1 MDVKIGN
8 LANPEIRQKLK
19 YTDGKIALIDEL
31 TEVNPRNALQFD
43 GVYVLLCLGG
53 KYTFEINGKQYV
65 GHKNDAV
72 ICSPES
78 ILSNV
83 LLSPDFRFR
92 CVFISTEY
100 AEKTLPLPAQG
111 WNYRLFIEHNALIS
125 LLDSETEGFC
135 RYFDLL
141 KAKFSDNTN
150 VFRDK
155 ILDALVQAFV
165 YDFGNVLGRIAGLRP
180 RPMSSAENIFDR
192 FISLLAQSY
201 PKRRDVAYY
210 ADRLNITPKYLT
222 VVCKKTGGKTSSK
235 IIDAYVTKDIE
246 RLLKSTRKS
255 VKEISNELEFPNTS
269 FFGRYVKK
277 NLGCAPNEFRRRQ
290 VPGHS

>member
-111 WNYRLFIEHNALIS
+111 
-125 LLDSETEGFC
+125 
-135 RYFDLL
+135 
-141 KAKFSDNTN
+141 
-150 VFRDK
+150 
-155 ILDALVQAFV
+155 
-165 YDFGNVLGRIAGLRP
+165 
-180 RPMSSAENIFDR
+180 
-192 FISLLAQSY
+192 
-201 PKRRDVAYY
+201 
-210 ADRLNITPKYLT
+210 
-222 VVCKKTGGKTSSK
+222 
-235 IIDAYVTKDIE
+235 
-246 RLLKSTRKS
+246 
-255 VKEISNELEFPNTS
+255 
-269 FFGRYVKK
+269 
-277 NLGCAPNEFRRRQ
+277 
-290 VPGHS
+290 